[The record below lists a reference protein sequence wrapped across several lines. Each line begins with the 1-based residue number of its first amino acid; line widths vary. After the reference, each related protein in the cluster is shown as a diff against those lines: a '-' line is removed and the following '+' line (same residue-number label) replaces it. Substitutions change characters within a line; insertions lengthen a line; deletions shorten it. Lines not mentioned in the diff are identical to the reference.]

1 MSNDHPIER
10 LLRPIAEYNAATVSG
25 VAAGLSVTAPYYWMM
40 TEPVSYACASAFSYI
55 GYKYLDDA
63 LRLSKY
69 QRNIKT
75 LKPVP
80 SPPDLSNTRSS
91 RLLSRC
97 QPINAS
103 EGWDGV
109 CAMLASPHLVVS
121 LSSW

>member
-1 MSNDHPIER
+1 MSNDYPIER

-25 VAAGLSVTAPYYWMM
+25 VAAGLSVAAPYYWMM

-75 LKPVP
+75 LKPYSIKP
-80 SPPDLSNTRSS
+80 ADLPVSKSKS
-91 RLLSRC
+91 FLG
-97 QPINAS
+97 NAP
-103 EGWDGV
+103 G
-109 CAMLASPHLVVS
+109 L
-121 LSSW
+121 